1 MTKHSSKAALNTAL
15 NSAGSNNT
23 VVFLGSYFLSFL
35 DIDKSQI
42 YCGRVAP
49 GRLNGEIGP
58 GVKMTNDGDF
68 DTSHIIWHCQDIVRN
83 GTILNMWSFG
93 LQEQL
98 FHFFTEHLA
107 LRENCRLLTNIS
119 YFIIIDYLII
129 IAIIINYYV
138 KAQN

>member
-1 MTKHSSKAALNTAL
+1 MKWPNTAPKQLALNTAL

-23 VVFLGSYFLSFL
+23 VVFLGWYFLTLL

-58 GVKMTNDGDF
+58 GDKMTNDGDF

-83 GTILNMWSFG
+83 GTILNMWSLG
-93 LQEQL
+93 LLEQL
-98 FHFFTEHLA
+98 SLYIAFGIERKQYIIHSH
-107 LRENCRLLTNIS
+107 S

-129 IAIIINYYV
+129 IAIIFNYFV
-138 KAQN
+138 SPK